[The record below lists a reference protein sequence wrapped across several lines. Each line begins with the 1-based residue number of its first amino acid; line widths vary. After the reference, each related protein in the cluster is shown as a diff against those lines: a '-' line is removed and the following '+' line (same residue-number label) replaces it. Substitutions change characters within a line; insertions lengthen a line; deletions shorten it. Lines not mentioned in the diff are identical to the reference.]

1 MKPISISVP
10 KKTAAGVSA
19 LGLGM
24 LIALTGCGAD
34 GQNTTGES
42 QTQVFYQMNM
52 QGTGDVPDRQ
62 LVIDGSSVSVYSF
75 QCDEDTASL
84 YTEGGWRGSLSADG
98 SQIVWTESESGT
110 DDIVFAADGSSIQLK
125 NQPWKAMPEDEAFDA
140 ACS

>member
-52 QGTGDVPDRQ
+52 QGTGDVPDR
-62 LVIDGSSVSVYSF
+62 
-75 QCDEDTASL
+75 
-84 YTEGGWRGSLSADG
+84 
-98 SQIVWTESESGT
+98 
-110 DDIVFAADGSSIQLK
+110 
-125 NQPWKAMPEDEAFDA
+125 
-140 ACS
+140 